1 LMCSRISMCDL
12 RTWNELEKF
21 ANVFYFCSRE
31 NGGACAL
38 RIFECL
44 KHVLTSLREE
54 VHGTIAFVLNT
65 HILFKNKTSRA

>member
-1 LMCSRISMCDL
+1 MCEL
-12 RTWNELEKF
+12 RTWNVLEKF
-21 ANVFYFCSRE
+21 GNVFSFSSRT

-38 RIFECL
+38 RISKSL

>member
-1 LMCSRISMCDL
+1 MCEL
-12 RTWNELEKF
+12 RTWNVLEKF
-21 ANVFYFCSRE
+21 VDLFSFCRRE

-38 RIFECL
+38 RISKSL